1 VTYASE
7 PYVQFVDDVLT
18 ALTGGV
24 IRDEFR
30 FLPENVPFRLHS
42 AAPPI
47 PSTVR
52 VFGVAAGDY
61 RRFQAG
67 KDYQLTPDFTINWL
81 TSADAVPPDA
91 GTVFFANYEVT
102 IANGVNPTL
111 TDRNPGS
118 VTRLLAESF
127 GREFAVFSSQLE
139 GIYNAS
145 FVETASGGDL
155 DQIGLLVGVH
165 RRTATFAIGAV
176 IFFRSTPSPA
186 EIFVPAGTR
195 ISTSKPPPAQF
206 ETQID
211 AVLRQGALSVEVP
224 IQAVSGGAAGV
235 VSAQSITVIN
245 NPIFGIDG
253 VNNAQPTGFQ
263 SAGETDAELRTRIQ
277 RSLEGAGRATT
288 GALVSALTTIP
299 GLRDKDVQ
307 VLEDPISKPGLI
319 QVNVALP
326 QLPAGREA
334 QLLADLSERA
344 VALIEDVRPVGVRI
358 VHNIDA
364 PKPTGPGEA
373 GPGIQ
378 PPEGDAPVTTAIPPQ
393 GSLSLPVDVNAFL
406 TPTTRN
412 LTVAQQAALIAA
424 GANAVRAFIADAGIG
439 ETLVYNRL
447 VSRLMELDGILDVAV
462 EMFPQTNPG
471 QARRKNI
478 LPIDPALRPVP
489 GKVDVRLGGTLIL
502 IDIQLSVV
510 RKGAGL
516 LTDLAQLGS
525 TIATDATTLLN
536 ARLRSPG
543 LSQLTSNGLIGLLGT
558 SDTYD
563 VKTLDYF
570 VEYQDAGVR
579 IHSKDPQIT
588 ASPSD
593 QFWVRSMNVEVH

>member
-1 VTYASE
+1 MTYASE

-30 FLPENVPFRLHS
+30 FLVDNVPFRLHS
-42 AAPPI
+42 AAPPV
-47 PSTVR
+47 PSTLR
-52 VFGVAAGDY
+52 VFGLAGGAY
-61 RRFQAG
+61 RRFQTG
-67 KDYQLTPDFTINWL
+67 KDYQLTPDFTIRWL
-81 TSADAVPPDA
+81 TSADAVQPDD
-91 GTVFFANYEVT
+91 GTVFFANYEV
-102 IANGVNPTL
+102 AAPGGPNPLL

-127 GREFAVFSSQLE
+127 AREYAVLSRQLE

-145 FVETASGGDL
+145 FVETAGAGDL

-165 RRTATFAIGAV
+165 RRTATFAIGTV
-176 IFFRSTPSPA
+176 IFSRSTPSPA

-195 ISTSKPPPAQF
+195 VSTSKPPAAQF

-211 AVLRQGALSVEVP
+211 GVLRQGSLSVEVA
-224 IQAVSGGAAGV
+224 IQAVSSGAPGAV
-235 VSAQSITVIN
+235 AAQTITVIN
-245 NPIFGIDG
+245 SPIFGIDS
-253 VNNAQPTGFQ
+253 VTNQQPTGFQ
-263 SAGETDAELRTRIQ
+263 SAGESDAELRMRIQ
-277 RSLEGAGRATT
+277 RSLEGAGRATP

-299 GLRDKDVQ
+299 GLREKDVQ
-307 VLEDPISKPGLI
+307 VLEDPISRPGLI

-326 QLPAGREA
+326 QLPTGLEA
-334 QLLADLSERA
+334 QILADLSERA
-344 VALIEDVRPVGVRI
+344 VALIEDARPVGVRI

-373 GPGIQ
+373 GPGQQ
-378 PPEGDAPVTTAIPPQ
+378 PPEGGGPVTSAQPPQ
-393 GSLSLPVDVNAFL
+393 GSLSLPVDVNVFL

-412 LTVAQQAALIAA
+412 LPAAQQAALTTA
-424 GANAVRAFIADAGIG
+424 GGNTVRAFIADAGIG

-447 VSRLMELDGILDVAV
+447 VARLMELDGVLDVAL
-462 EMFPQTNPG
+462 EMFPQTDPS

-489 GKVDVRLGGTLIL
+489 GKVDVRLGGTLIVV
-502 IDIQLSVV
+502 DIHLSVT

-516 LTDLAQLGS
+516 ITDPAQLSS
-525 TIATDATTLLN
+525 TIATDATAFLN
-536 ARLRSPG
+536 NRLRSAG
-543 LSQLTSNGLIGLLGT
+543 LAQLTSDGLIGLLGT

-563 VKTLDYF
+563 ITTIDYL

-579 IHSKDPQIT
+579 VHNKNPQIT

-593 QFWVRSMNVEVH
+593 QFWVRSMAVEVH